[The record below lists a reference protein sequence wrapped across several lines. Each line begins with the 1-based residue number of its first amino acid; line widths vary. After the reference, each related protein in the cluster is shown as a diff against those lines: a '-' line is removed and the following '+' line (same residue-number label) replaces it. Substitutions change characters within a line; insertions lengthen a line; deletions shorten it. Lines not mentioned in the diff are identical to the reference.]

1 MTIMNFAGRTLAMAI
16 GIAGAVVA
24 LIVTFI
30 NFLVKNI
37 SAGGLGNAHTP
48 TGLALSIL
56 AGVGAVLAL
65 PFPMT
70 SAVLMLLAGI
80 GMLFVAGGWGVIPLI
95 VLGVA
100 ALFAF
105 LDRKKA
111 AA

>member
-1 MTIMNFAGRTLAMAI
+1 MSIMNLAGRTLAMGI

-37 SAGGLGNAHTP
+37 QAGGLGNAHTP
-48 TGLALSIL
+48 TGIAMAIL

-70 SAVLMLLAGI
+70 SAVLMLIAGI
-80 GMLFVAGGWGVIPLI
+80 GMLFVAGGWGAIPLVI
-95 VLGVA
+95 LAVG
-100 ALFAF
+100 ALFAY